1 MKNRASHYPTEALFK
16 GLKTFL
22 TSLPSEEEKK
32 ELIRTLNEAQD
43 FLDEIRLLIE
53 AVPTMESSREISEG
67 LSRLDILVDRAN
79 KDTGLRKLL
88 GLRGSSTSVA
98 RKALSPADSDS
109 RALSLRQELNRLD
122 TSDVKAFLE
131 QLREPLSV
139 LTRLASLLGM
149 STRSKERKS
158 DLIQRIAIHIENQRG
173 YDLLRTGGADEV
185 EDDLI
190 KHKEKHRE
198 TLPV

>member
-1 MKNRASHYPTEALFK
+1 MKKRESRYPTEALFK

-32 ELIRTLNEAQD
+32 ELIRTLNEAQS
-43 FLDEIRLLIE
+43 FLDEIRLLVE
-53 AVPTMESSREISEG
+53 AVPTMESSRELSEG

-88 GLRGSSTSVA
+88 GLKVSTASRAKRVPGSDDA
-98 RKALSPADSDS
+98 DS
-109 RALSLRQELNRLD
+109 RALGLKQELDQLD

-139 LTRLASLLGM
+139 LTNLAGLLGM
-149 STRSKERKS
+149 RTRSKERKV
-158 DLIQRIAIHIENQRG
+158 DLIQRMATHIENQRG
-173 YDLLRTGGADEV
+173 YRLLRTGGVDAADDGFLE
-185 EDDLI
+185 
-190 KHKEKHRE
+190 HNEKLRE
-198 TLPV
+198 TLPI